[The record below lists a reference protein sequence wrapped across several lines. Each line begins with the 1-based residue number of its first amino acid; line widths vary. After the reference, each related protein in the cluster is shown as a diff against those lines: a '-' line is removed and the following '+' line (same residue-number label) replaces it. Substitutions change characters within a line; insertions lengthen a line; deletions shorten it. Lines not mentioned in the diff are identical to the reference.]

1 MFNYLKKILFSLLI
15 LMLPYMNAASNA
27 MYEDA
32 RYDDTPAITH
42 KLNVVQD
49 DQNSWTSSAK
59 KGAFA
64 LVRAPYDAM
73 NWAVQNPTQAAFIAG
88 LLYLDPVAAYCA
100 CYCFNN
106 GTPKF
111 YGVCASDMAGCT
123 YACSQIGFSPARCI
137 PNDKGCK
144 G

>member
-32 RYDDTPAITH
+32 RYDDTPALTH

-73 NWAVQNPTQAAFIAG
+73 NWAVQNPTQAVFIAG
-88 LLYLDPVAAYCA
+88 LLYLDPVAAGCA
-100 CYCFNN
+100 CYC
-106 GTPKF
+106 GVTPQF
-111 YGVCASDMAGCT
+111 FTGCQSDSRSCANYCASI
-123 YACSQIGFSPARCI
+123 SR
-137 PNDKGCK
+137 PNPQCYPGDKGC
-144 G
+144 